1 MAKNYMADVAK
12 MLGVELGEK
21 FKIDGSNLIYKFF
34 DNGLYFRCIEGW
46 LPAKYQFLDL
56 IKGECNIVKLPWTP
70 KTNEAYYR
78 PSRKFF
84 GVTSEVWTD
93 NPYDYAFKEA
103 GMIFRT
109 AEECEAALPEL
120 RKKYLGGCNET
131 DD

>member
-120 RKKYLGGCNET
+120 RKKYLGG
-131 DD
+131 DDNV

>member
-1 MAKNYMADVAK
+1 MAKNYIADVAK

-70 KTNEAYYR
+70 KTNKAYYR